1 MRRFPGARFVA
12 CALVGLGTIALAV
25 RGDAA
30 EARCRCR
37 IAGNRAETTIEVQG
51 LVDAELERL
60 IRLGLAGRVRWELE
74 LVRKRWLWVEQPVA
88 ELSVESTIRFSEAR
102 RVFVVEGIGEI
113 PDLSHLSL
121 HTADLRL
128 EPRPAAKARH
138 ELRVRARLQVI
149 TVESLA
155 RVASWMVDGEEQEGE
170 GPSSSWATRS
180 LLAAVSNDLQRVVSA
195 SCRAESGDTIPV
207 SVK

>member
-1 MRRFPGARFVA
+1 MARRLLGVRLAFCVT
-12 CALVGLGTIALAV
+12 LGLGIVAPAAQ
-25 RGDAA
+25 GAAA

-37 IAGNRAETTIEVQG
+37 ITGNRAEATVEVQG

-88 ELSVESTIRFSEAR
+88 ELTVESALRFSDAR
-102 RVFVVEGIGEI
+102 HVFAVEGGGEAA
-113 PDLSHLSL
+113 DLSRLTL

-128 EPRPAAKARH
+128 ASPPAAKGRY

-155 RVASWMVDGEEQEGE
+155 RVASWMVDGHEQEGE
-170 GPSSSWATRS
+170 GGSSSWATRS
-180 LLAAVSNDLQRVVSA
+180 LLAAVSNDLQRVVTA
-195 SCRAESGDTIPV
+195 TCRVE
-207 SVK
+207 

>member
-1 MRRFPGARFVA
+1 MTRRLLGARFVV
-12 CALVGLGTIALAV
+12 CALVGLGIIAPAV
-25 RGDAA
+25 QGDAA
-30 EARCRCR
+30 EASCRCR
-37 IAGNRAETTIEVQG
+37 IAGDRAETTVEVQG
-51 LVDAELERL
+51 LVDAEMERL

-102 RVFVVEGIGEI
+102 RVFVVDGAGEL
-113 PDLSHLSL
+113 PDLSRLTL

-128 EPRPAAKARH
+128 ESQPAAKARY

-170 GPSSSWATRS
+170 GRSSSWATRG

-195 SCRAESGDTIPV
+195 ACRAQQEMSAPHR
-207 SVK
+207 